1 MTLKSEHSSQ
11 LRGINQREKKQKK
24 ALGAP
29 VCGRKENTSVLWSA
43 ASSKSSTVS
52 TLRPYLQAAV
62 GRAELMGPAQPLVS
76 AVELREKRCETT
88 TKPEEEGGGVGVGGV
103 DREREGRGCQTVVS
117 PGAKG
122 TGEWRR

>member
-1 MTLKSEHSSQ
+1 MEEK
-11 LRGINQREKKQKK
+11 KKQK
-24 ALGAP
+24 
-29 VCGRKENTSVLWSA
+29 NTSVLWSA

-62 GRAELMGPAQPLVS
+62 GRPELMGPAQPLMS

-88 TKPEEEGGGVGVGGV
+88 TKPEEGRRRGGGGV